1 MRKEKPA
8 RCARV
13 DAGQA
18 AAAGLPPFLT
28 SFLPSLSA
36 GWTKKEKENL
46 KCYIFNLKRNLRND
60 FNLFRILKKSNNQK
74 IESLELEF
82 SKNIEKKFPKR

>member
-18 AAAGLPPFLT
+18 AAAAGLPPFLT
-28 SFLPSLSA
+28 SFLPLST

-46 KCYIFNLKRNLRND
+46 KCYIFNLERNLRNG
-60 FNLFRILKKSNNQK
+60 FNLLIAS
-74 IESLELEF
+74 I
-82 SKNIEKKFPKR
+82 